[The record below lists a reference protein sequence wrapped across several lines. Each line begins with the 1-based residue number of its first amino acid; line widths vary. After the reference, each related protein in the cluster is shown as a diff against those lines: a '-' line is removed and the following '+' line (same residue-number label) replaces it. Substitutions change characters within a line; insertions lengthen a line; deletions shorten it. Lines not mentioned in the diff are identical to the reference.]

1 MKEYIQRMRVE
12 LKELLK
18 KIEKG
23 KAALVVP
30 PYGADDKGQTLLSKQ
45 IGFMQ
50 CYAEVLEER
59 IKHEEAKS

>member
-1 MKEYIQRMRVE
+1 MKEYIQRMHVE

-30 PYGADDKGQTLLSKQ
+30 PYGADDEGQSLLSTQ
-45 IGFMQ
+45 IGYME
-50 CYAEVLEER
+50 CYADVLRRR
-59 IKHEEAKS
+59 IEHEEAKS